1 MIVDA
6 NAHIGHWP
14 FRRLHTTTVE
24 GLLRMLDRAG
34 IDRAVVAH
42 THALFYRDAH
52 EANAE
57 LHAAVAPHRDRLIPL
72 ATLNPEYAGWRD
84 DLAECVDEWGMR
96 GLRLYPTYHR
106 YDLAGDAAA
115 ELLAEAEARGLPVS
129 IPCGFEDPRQRHH
142 LDTAPDLTEHPI
154 AFAAARFP
162 HARFL
167 VTNVP
172 LTTID
177 MIVRHL
183 PAQDNVAFDVS
194 ALPGPEANASRRAY
208 ELLGA
213 RRLLLG
219 THAPF
224 KYPEVGLLR
233 IAAIGAPDDDRCA
246 MLGQNAARLFGH
258 QET

>member
-1 MIVDA
+1 VIFDA

-14 FRRLHTTTVE
+14 FRQLHTTTVD
-24 GLLRMLDRAG
+24 GLLHMMDRAG
-34 IDRAVVAH
+34 IDRAAVAH
-42 THALFYRDAH
+42 THAVFYRDAH
-52 EANAE
+52 AANAE
-57 LHAAVAPHRDRLIPL
+57 LHAALAPHRDRLTPL

-84 DLAECVDEWGMR
+84 NLAECVEEWGMA

-106 YDLAGDAAA
+106 YDLAGDASSD
-115 ELLAEAEARGLPVS
+115 LLAEAEAHGLPVS

-154 AFAAARFP
+154 AFAARRFP
-162 HARFL
+162 RVRFL
-167 VTNVP
+167 ITNAP

-177 MIVRHL
+177 MVVRHV
-183 PAQDNVAFDVS
+183 PSQDNVCFDVS
-194 ALPGPEANASRRAY
+194 ALPGPEAHAARRAY

-224 KYPEVGLLR
+224 KYPQVALLR
-233 IAAIGAPDDDRCA
+233 IESTGAPDEDRCA
-246 MLGQNAARLFGH
+246 MLGQNAAQLFRR
-258 QET
+258 

>member
-1 MIVDA
+1 VILDA

-14 FRRLHTTTVE
+14 FRRLQTTTAD

-42 THALFYRDAH
+42 THAVFYRDAH

-57 LHAAVAPHRDRLIPL
+57 LHDALAPHRDRLTPL
-72 ATLNPEYAGWRD
+72 ATLNPDYAGWHD
-84 DLAECVDEWGMR
+84 DLVQCVEEWGMH

-106 YDLAGDAAA
+106 YDLAGDAAT
-115 ELLAEAEARGLPVS
+115 ELLAAAEERGLPVS
-129 IPCGFEDPRQRHH
+129 IPCGFEDPRQRHP
-142 LDTAPDLTEHPI
+142 LDSVADLTEHPI
-154 AFAAARFP
+154 AAAARRFP
-162 HARFL
+162 RVRFL
-167 VTNVP
+167 LTNAP

-177 MIVRHL
+177 MVVRHV
-183 PAQDNVAFDVS
+183 PHQDNVSFDVS
-194 ALPGPEANASRRAY
+194 ALPGPEAYAARRAY
-208 ELLGA
+208 ELLGS

-233 IAAIGAPDDDRCA
+233 IASIEASASDRAA
-246 MLGQNAARLFGH
+246 MLGENAAQLFGG
-258 QET
+258 